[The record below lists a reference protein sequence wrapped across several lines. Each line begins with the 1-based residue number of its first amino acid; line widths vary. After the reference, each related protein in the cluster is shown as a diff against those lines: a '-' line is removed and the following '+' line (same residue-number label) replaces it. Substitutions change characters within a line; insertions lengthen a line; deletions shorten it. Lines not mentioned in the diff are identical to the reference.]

1 MGVICSLS
9 ESAALSSARRSGGAV
24 PGPGSVITVVPSKQ
38 ESGSFASFLMCAD
51 AEITPD
57 TKMIVIDLRG
67 VEPDNRTIFGY
78 SNCICLHINIIQ
90 DTYKSVIETASA
102 ENYGGDD
109 FLMMLPESITV
120 PVTVMCD
127 DRYCVLLFSDK
138 GSVMEDTV
146 SSSNETGLETGIW
159 LSSESSEKA
168 IEYDAAAGI
177 TVPGSDDGIQI
188 KTRRDITG
196 SNASVQ
202 SSSKSSVMEQ
212 LLEYKN
218 EKNEAAMEW
227 LRRNGLIPQEIQ
239 TKTIGSNRGIQTKT
253 IDKNRGLMEDIISSE
268 SIPAPNMV
276 ILRNGSSCMLS
287 CNVCSVSGDGTW
299 FSLLSMSGPSIPEPS
314 PGFDFVYSVS
324 DGERLCTRSIIFV
337 KKTADGPVST
347 INAALGQRIV
357 FMGTGSVRNAIISI
371 SEPCTYTGGVS
382 DSYGLWSTTIRFVRD
397 SAGNALKCGRVYRIS
412 RNSATGSEIPYTLD
426 AISDFKPSIITMIN
440 GNYNEQNIS
449 YKDITTF
456 ISYSQET
463 IPVIDASAENSSTN
477 IG

>member
-1 MGVICSLS
+1 MGVICSLI

-57 TKMIVIDLRG
+57 TKMIVVDLRG
-67 VEPDNRTIFGY
+67 VEPDNRTVFGY

-90 DTYKSVIETASA
+90 DTYKNVVETAAA

-127 DRYCVLLFSDK
+127 DRYCVLLFSDR
-138 GSVMEDTV
+138 GSVTDDTV
-146 SSSNETGLETGIW
+146 STSNETGYNNGIW
-159 LSSESSEKA
+159 LSTESSEKT

-177 TVPGSDDGIQI
+177 TVPGSNDGIQI
-188 KTRRDITG
+188 KGRRDITG
-196 SNASVQ
+196 SNALVQ
-202 SSSKSSVMEQ
+202 SSSKPSVLEQ
-212 LLEYKN
+212 ILEYQKD
-218 EKNEAAMEW
+218 KNEATIEW
-227 LRRNGLIPQEIQ
+227 LRRNGIIPPEIQ
-239 TKTIGSNRGIQTKT
+239 TKTIDKNRGIQTKT

-268 SIPAPNMV
+268 SVPAPNMV

-299 FSLLSMSGPSIPEPS
+299 FSVLSMSGPSIPIPS
-314 PGFDFVYSVS
+314 PGFDFIYSVS

-337 KKTADGPVST
+337 KKTADGPVSMV
-347 INAALGQRIV
+347 NAAPGQMIV

-371 SEPCTYTGGVS
+371 SEPCTYTGGVPN
-382 DSYGLWSTTIRFVRD
+382 SYGLWSTTIRFVRD
-397 SAGNALKCGRVYRIS
+397 SAGNALKCGRVYKIS
-412 RNSATGSEIPYTLD
+412 GNSATGSEIPYALD
-426 AISDFKPSIITMIN
+426 AVSDFKPSIITMID
-440 GNYNEQNIS
+440 GNYNEQNIP
-449 YKDITTF
+449 YNDITTF
-456 ISYSQET
+456 IPYSQDT

-477 IG
+477 IK